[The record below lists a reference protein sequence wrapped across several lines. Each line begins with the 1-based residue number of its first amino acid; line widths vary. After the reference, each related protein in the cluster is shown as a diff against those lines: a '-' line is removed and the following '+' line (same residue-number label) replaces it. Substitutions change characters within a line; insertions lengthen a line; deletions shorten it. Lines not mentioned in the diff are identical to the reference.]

1 MPLSVI
7 FFYGFLGAFAV
18 DFQAFFEEVSQL
30 GPRVVGLP
38 NRYTHKSFWM
48 LRLIHALMG
57 GSLAIVWAQTY
68 LIVNP
73 LVLVAVGGST
83 RVIILKFGQIVA
95 GLKKIE

>member
-18 DFQAFFEEVSQL
+18 DFQAFFEEVNQL
-30 GPRVVGLP
+30 NRRVVGLP
-38 NRYTHKSFWM
+38 HRYTHTSFWV

-57 GSLAIVWAQTY
+57 GCLAIVWAETY
-68 LIVNP
+68 MIVNP

-83 RVIILKFGQIVA
+83 RVIILRFGQIVA
-95 GLKKIE
+95 GMKK